1 MQNTALR
8 QVSFH
13 KSGPTAEEHDRHG
26 AAVQT
31 CFGNGRENASG
42 IKPSFALDDGF
53 HAVVHTVRAAA
64 QDIFNLRTG
73 KRQIQAS
80 AHLLRDLIQTADHA
94 QLQAAARSCVRDAVV
109 QPHDIHGP
117 AANVREDHGRFVQ
130 QIAVLEDRSIAL
142 REQLHILHRSFIRNP
157 FIRKRDRLALAQQIR
172 PECFLFP
179 AEARQRQASRKDHR
193 RCGRRVP
200 VCDLFGNGRQR
211 Q

>member
-13 KSGPTAEEHDRHG
+13 KSGPTAEEDDRHG

-64 QDIFNLRTG
+64 QDVFNLRTG
-73 KRQIQAS
+73 KRQIQTP

-94 QLQAAARSCVRDAVV
+94 KL
-109 QPHDIHGP
+109 
-117 AANVREDHGRFVQ
+117 
-130 QIAVLEDRSIAL
+130 
-142 REQLHILHRSFIRNP
+142 
-157 FIRKRDRLALAQQIR
+157 
-172 PECFLFP
+172 
-179 AEARQRQASRKDHR
+179 
-193 RCGRRVP
+193 
-200 VCDLFGNGRQR
+200 
-211 Q
+211 